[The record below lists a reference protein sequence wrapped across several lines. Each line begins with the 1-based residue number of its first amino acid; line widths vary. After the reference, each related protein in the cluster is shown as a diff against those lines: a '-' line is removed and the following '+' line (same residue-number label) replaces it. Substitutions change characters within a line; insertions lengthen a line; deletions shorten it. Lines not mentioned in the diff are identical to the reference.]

1 VSEWSRV
8 VPMVHGV
15 AEDLNKVLFP
25 MKDGATGAMVD
36 CRVSEDVL
44 RKLSGGGSSITSL
57 DKMFEEHRDRIE
69 DLLGQ
74 KYDIGHH
81 SPQISSDDV

>member
-1 VSEWSRV
+1 MPLQRSTGTVKV
-8 VPMVHGV
+8 
-15 AEDLNKVLFP
+15 DLNKVVFQ

-36 CRVSEDVL
+36 CRVSEDAL

-69 DLLGQ
+69 DLLSQ

-81 SPQISSDDV
+81 SPQVSTEDV

>member
-1 VSEWSRV
+1 MPLQRSTDIAKVE
-8 VPMVHGV
+8 
-15 AEDLNKVLFP
+15 LNKVAFK
-25 MKDGATGAMVD
+25 MKDAATGAMVD
-36 CRVSEDVL
+36 CSVSEDAL

-69 DLLGQ
+69 DLLSH

-81 SPQISSDDV
+81 SPRVSGEDV

>member
-1 VSEWSRV
+1 MPLQRSTGRV
-8 VPMVHGV
+8 KV
-15 AEDLNKVLFP
+15 DLNKIVFQ
-25 MKDGATGAMVD
+25 MKDAATGGTVD
-36 CRVSEDVL
+36 CRVSEDAL

-69 DLLGQ
+69 GVLSH

-81 SPQISSDDV
+81 SLEVSAEDV